1 MLKLCGKPVCKPL
14 DLIFQSCMR
23 QGKFPTEWKKAN
35 VVPLHEKRYKQI
47 LKDYRP
53 VSSLPI
59 CEKIFERLIYNN
71 IFEYFIENDFISQT
85 NLVLSQTL
93 MYKSTNIYYSWN
105 ISVFEVRRVFLDI
118 PKAFDKVWHESLIYK
133 LKQNGIKGNLL
144 DTLTNSLNDRKQRV
158 VLNGQHSKWANIEA
172 GVPLPP
178 LRFLIYINDL
188 PVNLI
193 SVV

>member
-23 QGKFPTEWKKAN
+23 QGKFPTEWKKSNA
-35 VVPLHEKRYKQI
+35 VPLHKKRDKQI

-53 VSSLPI
+53 VSSH
-59 CEKIFERLIYNN
+59 
-71 IFEYFIENDFISQT
+71 IFEYFIENYFISQT

-105 ISVFEVRRVFLDI
+105 VSVFEVRRVFLDI

-144 DTLTNSLNDRKQRV
+144 AA
-158 VLNGQHSKWANIEA
+158 W
-172 GVPLPP
+172 
-178 LRFLIYINDL
+178 LIL
-188 PVNLI
+188 
-193 SVV
+193 